1 MGARATTRGG
11 APPRRAVGFTFL
23 GRVAVEPP
31 ERPSPIE
38 VRGTQP
44 ALVLAYLVLERPRP
58 LLRDDLVELLWP
70 GPLPDHWEG
79 ASRQVVS
86 RARRALTE
94 AGLPPESI
102 SSASGLTVLDLGD
115 ELTVDVELA
124 VAEVLDAERLVL
136 ERQWERAAG
145 AAGHALEQLRR
156 PFLAVSDCRWATDW
170 RERVDAFARRALYA
184 HAGAALGAG
193 RAADAE
199 ALARAA
205 LERDPF
211 DEQATRLLMT
221 ACEQSGDRARAL
233 GAYERLRRVLDDEL
247 GVRPSDD
254 TEEAY
259 RNLLGAPPHG
269 RVDAAVRSRPVP
281 ADTGLFV
288 GRDHET
294 AVLNERWRRA
304 EAGTCQVV
312 VLEGEAGI
320 GKTRLA
326 LELARGPGAD
336 GATILW
342 GRCDPQVAV
351 AHGPFADLLG
361 QLLTERPDIGDRL
374 GPLAGHLAPLVP
386 QLVPA
391 STAGAPDSPD
401 QVTTRLFRA
410 VGTALQVAAED
421 PVIVLLD
428 DLHWADADTLA
439 LLQHAVS
446 WLADRP
452 ALLVVTL
459 RDAPPPVADA
469 LAELQRRAA
478 TTTLTLSGLGVDD
491 VVELIQASPLT
502 WDGELLTVAQVIV
515 TRTAGNP
522 LYVTELLREATTTG
536 LLLDPSAVP
545 EAVARLL
552 GRRLT
557 ALEPDLASVLVLAAV
572 AGPVFDLATLE
583 ACTTFGPDDL
593 LDLVENLCARRFL
606 EERAPGRF
614 GFAHDLV
621 RDATLATVGATRQSR
636 LHHRLA
642 DVLARAGADPGVV
655 ANHYVAGGS
664 ACLPDAVT
672 WSLTAGHAA
681 LRGAAWA
688 TAREHFATASR
699 LAPDDASRCEA
710 LIGLGRALRAVGD
723 LTDAR
728 ASVEDALTVAQRRG
742 LARLAAAATLALVG
756 GGGRGVALDLDD
768 EERARL
774 LRAALAGLHDR
785 DDDLRVPLL
794 AELTLAIVL
803 TDATD
808 ERRALCDACLTAA
821 RRWGHPSGLAT
832 ALWARRFALM
842 GPPGTTARVRDGEE
856 VLHLPRADVAP
867 ESVVAAHLGLV
878 EDLLELG
885 DRAGADRALDDAT
898 RLATELDHP
907 YWSWATAC
915 WRTLTTIVDGH
926 LDDAERQAFAAL
938 EQQTGDHP
946 EAVATLGVNLVDVRL
961 FQGRAGEMIDLLHG
975 AAADAPHIPAYR
987 AALALCCA
995 EAGDHAGAAAAYGH
1009 FAARGFELPEDSNW
1023 LLAVAALADTCATLG
1038 DTAGAASLTE
1048 LLEPWADRQV
1058 ILNCYGGGGAYW
1070 GPVAHHLGRLALLR
1084 DDRCC
1089 AEALLHRAVEHAE
1102 HFRAPR
1108 VAARSRAQLAQ
1119 LT

>member
-1 MGARATTRGG
+1 MGPRATTRTG
-11 APPRRAVGFTFL
+11 APPPRPVRFTFL

-31 ERPSPIE
+31 ERPAPIE

-58 LLRDDLVELLWP
+58 LPRDGLVELLWP

-86 RARRALTE
+86 RARRALTD
-94 AGLPPESI
+94 AGLPPESL
-102 SSASGLTVLDLGD
+102 SSGSGLTVLDLGD
-115 ELTVDVELA
+115 DVTVDVELA
-124 VAEVLDAERLVL
+124 VADVLDAERLVL

-145 AAGHALEQLRR
+145 IAGQALEQLCR
-156 PFLAVSDCRWATDW
+156 PFLSVSECQWAADW

-193 RAADAE
+193 RSADAE

-205 LERDPF
+205 VERDPF

-259 RNLLGAPPHG
+259 RILLGAPPRG
-269 RVDAAVRSRPVP
+269 RVDAPVRSRPVP
-281 ADTGLFV
+281 ADAGLFV
-288 GRDHET
+288 GRGPET
-294 AVLNERWRRA
+294 AVLDERWRH
-304 EAGTCQVV
+304 AGTGSCQVV

-326 LELARGPGAD
+326 LELARSPAAD

-351 AHGPFADLLG
+351 AHGPFADLVG
-361 QLLTERPDIGDRL
+361 QLLTERPELVARL
-374 GPLAGHLAPLVP
+374 GPFAGHLAPLVP
-386 QLVPA
+386 ELVPA
-391 STAGAPDSPD
+391 STDAAPESPD

-410 VGTALQVAAED
+410 VGTALQIAADE
-421 PVIVLLD
+421 PVILLLD

-446 WLADRP
+446 WLADRR
-452 ALLVVTL
+452 ALVVLTL
-459 RDAPPPVADA
+459 RDAPPPVAEA

-478 TTTLTLSGLGVDD
+478 TTTLTLGGLGVDD
-491 VVELIQASPLT
+491 VVELIRASALT
-502 WDGELLTVAQVIV
+502 WDGDLTTVARVIV
-515 TRTAGNP
+515 ARTAGNP
-522 LYVTELLREATTTG
+522 LYVTELLREATATCRA
-536 LLLDPSAVP
+536 LDPSVVP

-583 ACTTFGPDDL
+583 GCTTFGPDAL

-606 EERAPGRF
+606 VERAPGRF
-614 GFAHDLV
+614 AFAHDLV
-621 RDATLATVGATRQSR
+621 RDATLGTVGATRQSR

-642 DVLARAGADPGVV
+642 DVLARSGADPAVV
-655 ANHYVAGGS
+655 ARHYVAGGGS
-664 ACLPDAVT
+664 CLPDAVT

-688 TAREHFATASR
+688 TAQEHFATASR

-723 LTDAR
+723 LTGAR
-728 ASVEDALTVAQRRG
+728 VTLDDALAIAQRHG
-742 LARLAAAATLALVG
+742 LARAAGAATLALVG
-756 GGGRGVALDLDD
+756 GGGRGVAPDLDD
-768 EERARL
+768 AERAQL
-774 LRAALAGLHDR
+774 LRAGLAGLADA

-808 ERRALCDACLTAA
+808 ERRALCEACLRAA
-821 RRWGHPSGLAT
+821 RRWGDPGGLAT

-842 GPPGTTARVRDGEE
+842 GPAGTEARVRDGQEA
-856 VLHLPRADVAP
+856 LRLPRAALAP
-867 ESVVAAHLGLV
+867 ESVVAAQLGLV

-885 DRAGADRALDDAT
+885 DRTGADRALDDAN

-915 WRTLTTIVDGH
+915 WQTLTTIVDGRV
-926 LDDAERQAFAAL
+926 DDAERQAFAAL
-938 EQQTGDHP
+938 EHQAGDHP
-946 EAVATLGVNLVDVRL
+946 EAVAALGVNLVDVRL

-975 AAADAPHIPAYR
+975 AADAAPHIPAYR
-987 AALALCCA
+987 AVLAVCCA

-1009 FAARGFELPEDSNW
+1009 FAARGFHLPEDSNW
-1023 LLAVAALADTCATLG
+1023 LLAVAVLADTCATLG
-1038 DTAGAASLTE
+1038 DADGAAPLSA

-1070 GPVAHHLGRLALLR
+1070 GPVAHHLARLALLR
-1084 DDRCC
+1084 HDRCR
-1089 AEALLHRAVEHAE
+1089 AEELLQRAVDHSEQ
-1102 HFRAPR
+1102 FRAPR
-1108 VAARSRAQLAQ
+1108 FAARSRALLAQ
-1119 LT
+1119 LA